1 MKQNPSRLK
10 YKKNHKINF
19 SFFNLFD
26 KKSFYPLYGNF
37 AIKSLKPGKLKLKQ
51 IEAGRK
57 AIRRNVKKAGNLYIR
72 VFGYSKKRI
81 AYIGDV
87 ILISVKWLNIKRF
100 KLFKLR
106 WQKRFSLGTMH
117 RGLVIRSKMNYCRTS
132 GVFIRFNE
140 NAIVLVNK
148 RVVPVS
154 NRVYGPV
161 LKELCMK

>member
-72 VFGYSKKRI
+72 VFTNKSVTSKPVASRMGKGKGNHSFWMCPVKKGQI
-81 AYIGDV
+81 IYEVSSLSKIVSLKALEKASNKLPFKNKV
-87 ILISVKWLNIKRF
+87 I
-100 KLFKLR
+100 KLF
-106 WQKRFSLGTMH
+106 
-117 RGLVIRSKMNYCRTS
+117 Y
-132 GVFIRFNE
+132 
-140 NAIVLVNK
+140 
-148 RVVPVS
+148 
-154 NRVYGPV
+154 
-161 LKELCMK
+161 